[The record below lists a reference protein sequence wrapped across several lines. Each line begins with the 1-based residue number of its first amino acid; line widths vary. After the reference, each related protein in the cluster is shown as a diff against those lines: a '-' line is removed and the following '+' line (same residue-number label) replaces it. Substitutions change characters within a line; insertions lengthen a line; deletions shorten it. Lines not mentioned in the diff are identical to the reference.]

1 MLDRGENPRLRE
13 RIVERAG
20 AVVPRRATAESPCA
34 DSPFGPGLVR
44 LANGTPRPTLRRA
57 RSACPELDCVR
68 DRLSPGDIAF
78 AERRARAI
86 GTTADRV
93 LVAAGLLSDDDYV
106 RALARQ
112 IRMPFE
118 PLDDVP
124 RDAVPLDDDALI
136 AAAAGGMLPLATG
149 LRHET
154 VVAPQG
160 AAARRL
166 AELAGSA
173 DAPRGI
179 RLTTEARLRRFVARA
194 ADTAL
199 GRQAAFGLA
208 TAHPDLSAAPRPLA
222 PARTALAI
230 ATAAGIGVAWPG
242 AIAIVIGVVL
252 AVLFLAWTALR
263 LLAVATP
270 PQQVLPGLP
279 RAADDRLPVYTIV
292 VALYREAATVPQLV
306 QVLDALDWPA
316 EKLQIIVALEAD
328 DAATRRVFAAER
340 LRPHWELLTV
350 PAAGPRTKPKALNA
364 ALPFARGEFLAV
376 FDAED
381 RPEPDQL
388 RRAAAAFASGPDQLA
403 CVQARLAIDNT
414 GDSLLTALFTAEYA
428 GLFDVFLP
436 VLAALRLPLPLG
448 GSSNHFRTA
457 ALRAVGGW
465 DAFNLTEDAD
475 LGVRLARFGFTTDVI
490 TSTTLE
496 EAPATLGPW
505 LRQRRRWFQGWIQTV
520 VVHMRAPR
528 RALRDL
534 GPAGFATLHL
544 VVGGTVLAALVHPV
558 FTTTLVMKL
567 VREGGLRFDD
577 PVAIALTGLF
587 GLTAVAGWAASVLLG
602 LVGLTRRGLVRIAW
616 VLALVPV
623 HWILLSVAAWQ
634 ALIKI
639 FRDPYRWDKTEHGL
653 ARTSRSGA
661 RIARPVV
668 QRGAVSGA
676 GRSGAAGSAGRR
688 RHGLKKPEVA
698 PATSQ

>member
-1 MLDRGENPRLRE
+1 MLDRGEDPRPRE
-13 RIVERAG
+13 GGLGRAG
-20 AVVPRRATAESPCA
+20 AVVPRPAAAESRLDP
-34 DSPFGPGLVR
+34 SRFGDPGLVR
-44 LANGTPRPTLRRA
+44 LANGVPRPTLRRA

-68 DRLSPGDIAF
+68 DRLSPGDLAF

-93 LVAAGLLSDDDYV
+93 LVAAGLLGDDDYV
-106 RALARQ
+106 RALARHL
-112 IRMPFE
+112 RVPFE
-118 PLDDVP
+118 PLDEIP
-124 RDAVPLDDDALI
+124 RAAVPVDDDALI
-136 AAAAGGMLPLATG
+136 AAAAGGMLPLDTG
-149 LRHET
+149 LRRET

-166 AELAGSA
+166 AELAGSP

-199 GRQAAFGLA
+199 GRRAAFGLA
-208 TAHPDLSAAPRPLA
+208 AAHPDLSAAPRRLA
-222 PARTALAI
+222 PARAITAMAAAI
-230 ATAAGIGVAWPG
+230 LVGVTWPG
-242 AIAIVIGVVL
+242 ASAIALGVVL

-270 PQQVLPGLP
+270 PQRPP
-279 RAADDRLPVYTIV
+279 FPPSRDADETLPVTTIV

-306 QVLDALDWPA
+306 AALDALDWPP

-328 DAATRRVFAAER
+328 DAATRQAFAAER
-340 LRPHWELLTV
+340 LKPHWELLTV
-350 PAAGPRTKPKALNA
+350 PLTGPRTKPKALNA

-388 RRAAAAFASGPDQLA
+388 RRAAAAFARGPERLA

-414 GDSLLTALFTAEYA
+414 RDSLLTALFTAEYA

-436 VLAALRLPLPLG
+436 VLAKLRLPLPLG

-475 LGVRLARFGFTTDVI
+475 LGVRLARFGFATDVI

-496 EAPATLGPW
+496 EAPARLGPW
-505 LRQRRRWFQGWIQTV
+505 LRQRRRWFQGWIQTF

-528 RALRDL
+528 SALRDL
-534 GPAGFATLHL
+534 GASGFATLHL

-558 FTTTLVMKL
+558 FTTTLVVKL
-567 VREGGLRFDD
+567 VRERGLVLDD
-577 PVAIALTGLF
+577 PAALALAGLF
-587 GLTAVAGWAASVLLG
+587 GLTAVAGWAASLLLG
-602 LVGLTRRGLVRIAW
+602 LVGLMRRGLLRFAW

-623 HWILLSVAAWQ
+623 HWILLSVAAWL
-634 ALIKI
+634 ALIKV

-653 ARTSRSGA
+653 AKTSRSGA
-661 RIARPVV
+661 RTAARSAV
-668 QRGAVSGA
+668 QRGAVSAVG
-676 GRSGAAGSAGRR
+676 GSAGRL
-688 RHGLKKPEVA
+688 RHGLKKPDVV

>member
-1 MLDRGENPRLRE
+1 MANP
-13 RIVERAG
+13 A
-20 AVVPRRATAESPCA
+20 
-34 DSPFGPGLVR
+34 
-44 LANGTPRPTLRRA
+44 PRPTLRRA

-68 DRLSPGDIAF
+68 DRLSPGDLAF

-106 RALARQ
+106 RALARHLSV
-112 IRMPFE
+112 RFE
-118 PLDDVP
+118 PLDETP
-124 RDAVPLDDDALI
+124 RDAVPVDDDALI
-136 AAAAGGMLPLATG
+136 DAAVAGMLPLDTG
-149 LRHET
+149 LRREI

-179 RLTTEARLRRFVARA
+179 RLTTEARLRGFVARA

-199 GRQAAFGLA
+199 GRRAAFGLA
-208 TAHPDLSAAPRPLA
+208 TAHPGLSAAPRRLA
-222 PARTALAI
+222 AARVMTAMAAAI
-230 ATAAGIGVAWPG
+230 LVGVAWPG
-242 AIAIVIGVVL
+242 GTAIALGIVL

-263 LLAVATP
+263 LFAVATP
-270 PQQVLPGLP
+270 PQRPP
-279 RAADDRLPVYTIV
+279 SSPSRDADETLPVYTIV

-306 QVLDALDWPA
+306 AALDGLDWPP
-316 EKLQIIVALEAD
+316 EKLQIVVALEAD
-328 DAATRRVFAAER
+328 DTATRRAFATER
-340 LRPHWELLTV
+340 LRSQWELRTV
-350 PAAGPRTKPKALNA
+350 PLAGPRTKPKALNA
-364 ALPFARGEFLAV
+364 ALPFARGEYLAV

-388 RRAAAAFASGPDQLA
+388 RRAAAAFASGRDRLA

-414 GDSLLTALFTAEYA
+414 RDSLLTALFTAEYA

-475 LGVRLARFGFTTDVI
+475 LGVRLARFGFSTDVI

-528 RALRDL
+528 KALGEL

-558 FTTTLVMKL
+558 FATTLVVNL
-567 VREGGLRFDD
+567 VRGGGLALGD
-577 PVAIALTGLF
+577 PATIALTGLF
-587 GLTAVAGWAASVLLG
+587 GLTAVAGWAASLLLG
-602 LVGLTRRGLVRIAW
+602 LVGLKRRGLLGIAW
-616 VLALVPV
+616 VLALVPL
-623 HWILLSVAAWQ
+623 HWILLSVAAWL
-634 ALIKI
+634 ALIKV
-639 FRDPYRWDKTEHGL
+639 FRDPYRWDKTEHGR
-653 ARTSRSGA
+653 AKTSRSGA
-661 RIARPVV
+661 RVV
-668 QRGAVSGA
+668 ACTGVRSGVQCGAVSGA
-676 GRSGAAGSAGRR
+676 GRSAAGGSGGRL